1 MVVFG
6 VFTLAALGSL
16 LILIAGF
23 VGAKPF
29 TGLVLKPDAVMSE
42 AQLTGLFGALRIPLL
57 WSMLLFAVGG
67 CFVFIAFFIFAVGTI
82 V

>member
-6 VFTLAALGSL
+6 VFTLAAIGSL
-16 LILIAGF
+16 LVLIAGF

-29 TGLVLKPDAVMSE
+29 HGLYLKPNATMSE
-42 AQLTGLFGALRIPLL
+42 AQLTALFGALRTPLI
-57 WSMLLFAVGG
+57 WSMLLFALGG

>member
-1 MVVFG
+1 
-6 VFTLAALGSL
+6 
-16 LILIAGF
+16 
-23 VGAKPF
+23 
-29 TGLVLKPDAVMSE
+29 MSE